1 MLRVMKQ
8 IIITLWLLIIMNL
21 NLIGSFFIKYNNRYF
36 LNHNNNI
43 NNNNIKLF
51 STTAKKATGDK
62 PKKKKSSSSSP
73 KNNNNQDNQDDN
85 QLPPTDPWKVL
96 IQKLDSTKAPKIATG
111 KVEKPSLAIVDELK
125 CPHFGECSGCTIKG
139 NFTESNIIRR
149 ATTFFQQENVPL
161 KVHISNITQWRT
173 NVKLAVQPTSR
184 WGGLK
189 IGLYKK
195 QSHIVEAIPDCKV
208 HHPLINLAVDELR
221 QACLEAGVLGYQ
233 EANNG
238 NPASGELRY
247 LQMALERYTG
257 KIQLVLVWNAPMIKY
272 ASQSLPRL
280 IKKLKTKPEMWHS
293 ITVNFQT
300 SELNTIFNYNPK
312 AWKLMW
318 GPPVLREKI
327 GNATFFFRPQ
337 IFRQVGR

>member
-1 MLRVMKQ
+1 
-8 IIITLWLLIIMNL
+8 MNQFST
-21 NLIGSFFIKYNNRYF
+21 SFLIKYKYNRISTFHTNYYHK
-36 LNHNNNI
+36 NTI
-43 NNNNIKLF
+43 NLF
-51 STTAKKATGDK
+51 ATTTKKSTGDK
-62 PKKKKSSSSSP
+62 PKKKKSTTS
-73 KNNNNQDNQDDN
+73 KKQDFNNEDEND
-85 QLPPTDPWKVL
+85 PSIPTDPWKVL
-96 IQKLDSTKAPKIATG
+96 IQKLDSTKAPKIAAG
-111 KVEKPSLAIVDELK
+111 KVEKPSLAIIDELK
-125 CPHFGECSGCTIKG
+125 CPHFDECSGCSIKG
-139 NFTESNIIRR
+139 NFTESSIIRR
-149 ATTFFQQENVPL
+149 ATTFFQQENVQL

-189 IGLYKK
+189 IGLYKTK
-195 QSHIVEAIPDCKV
+195 SHIVEAIPDCKV
-208 HHPLINLAVDELR
+208 HHPLINIAVNDLR
-221 QACLEAGVLGYQ
+221 DACLDAGVLGYQ
-233 EANNG
+233 EASNG
-238 NPASGELRY
+238 NAAAGELRY
-247 LQMALERYTG
+247 IQMALERYTG

-280 IKKLKTKPEMWHS
+280 IKKLKMKPEMWHS

-337 IFRQVGR
+337 IFRQVTSSELLYSV